1 MDEQITEWGQLWRQ
15 QASNDFDIEH
25 LINKLK
31 KMNRYALIQKIFFF
45 IVVIFALYSMFTHLT
60 LNVQQI
66 LAISVFAIGS
76 LAVIIPLF
84 RIKINFK
91 NKNTQTFIESNIDCL
106 KRKLKIPKVHFLI
119 FIICSVLAINIG
131 GFNQFESNLFQI
143 VFHIS
148 TLIILAILWY
158 ARKVGIKN
166 YESEI
171 LPVIEKLERM
181 KDE

>member
-1 MDEQITEWGQLWRQ
+1 
-15 QASNDFDIEH
+15 
-25 LINKLK
+25 
-31 KMNRYALIQKIFFF
+31 MNRYALIQKIFFF

>member
-1 MDEQITEWGQLWRQ
+1 
-15 QASNDFDIEH
+15 SVCPNPK
-25 LINKLK
+25 N
-31 KMNRYALIQKIFFF
+31 IFLHSCYFCS
-45 IVVIFALYSMFTHLT
+45 LLMFTHLT